1 MIEVKH
7 LFHELDIL
15 LIDLLK
21 SLKASDWD
29 KPTSAKLWNVKDIAS
44 HLLDTNLRTLSIQR
58 DRHVGE
64 KPPKINGYDDLVTW
78 LNQLNADWIKA
89 TKRLSPNVMI
99 SLLESTGK
107 EVSEYYVGLPDMEE
121 AIFSV
126 AWAGEEK
133 SLNWMHLAREYTEK
147 WHHQQQIRDA
157 VGKKGL
163 FEKRFFEPLMDTFMM
178 ALPFTF
184 AEENAA
190 NGTVIE
196 VRIAGEFTK
205 SWWLEKNQD
214 HWKLLKQGSNT
225 PTSIVQL
232 EDKIAWKLFC
242 KNLRPDEV
250 LGQVDISGDFTLGRK
265 VLDMV
270 SVMA

>member
-21 SLKASDWD
+21 SLKQSDWE
-29 KPTSAKLWNVKDIAS
+29 KTTSAKLWNVKDVAA

-58 DRHVGE
+58 DGFYGE
-64 KPPKINGYDDLVTW
+64 KLPQINEYKDLIIW
-78 LNQLNADWIKA
+78 LNQLNADWVKA
-89 TKRLSPNVMI
+89 AKRLSPDVLI
-99 SLLESTGK
+99 GLLESSGK
-107 EVSEYYVGLPDMEE
+107 EVSDYYVCLPDLDK

-126 AWAGEEK
+126 AWAGEET

-157 VGKKGL
+157 VGKKAL
-163 FEKRFFEPLMDTFMM
+163 LEQRFFEPLMDTFMM

-184 AEENAA
+184 ANVNAPLD
-190 NGTVIE
+190 TEIE
-196 VRIAGEFTK
+196 VRIYGEFQK
-205 SWWLEKNQD
+205 SWFLKRTSQNWNLEKE
-214 HWKLLKQGSNT
+214 
-225 PTSIVQL
+225 PTQNPNSIVAL
-232 EDKIAWKLFC
+232 PAEIAWKLFC
-242 KNLRPDEV
+242 KNIRPQEIGDKVKITGDLDLGKRV
-250 LGQVDISGDFTLGRK
+250 LE
-265 VLDMV
+265 MV

>member
-15 LIDLLK
+15 LIDFLK
-21 SLKASDWD
+21 SLEPSDWE
-29 KPTSAKLWNVKDIAS
+29 KPTSAKLWNVKDVAS

-58 DRHVGE
+58 DGYFGE
-64 KPPKINGYDDLVTW
+64 KPPQIKEYMDLISW
-78 LNQLNADWIKA
+78 LNQLNADWVSA
-89 TKRLSPNVMI
+89 CKRLSPDVLI
-99 SLLESTGK
+99 GLLESSGK
-107 EVSEYYVGLPDMEE
+107 EVSDYYVSLPEMEE

-157 VGKKGL
+157 VGKPSL
-163 FEKRFFEPLMDTFMM
+163 LQARYFEPLMDTFMM

-184 AEENAA
+184 AKENAIDS
-190 NGTVIE
+190 TVIE
-196 VRIAGEFTK
+196 VKIVGEFSK

-214 HWKLLKQGSNT
+214 LWKLIKQGSNP

-242 KNLRPDEV
+242 KNLRPQDILHKIE
-250 LGQVDISGDFTLGRK
+250 ISGDLKLGKR
-265 VLDMV
+265 VLEMV